1 MTTKKGGSR
10 TRKYRINDRKT
21 VPITIK
27 EKKRK
32 EKAMKD
38 NLNNSEKNYF
48 KKLLNKF
55 FTRKKSFKLSPILV
69 PPTSNNFQTKR
80 SNTLSSEKKKKK
92 DLINRVSENVL
103 GINTKYGVVYRDH
116 TE

>member
-10 TRKYRINDRKT
+10 TRNYRNRINGKKT

-32 EKAMKD
+32 EKTEKN
-38 NLNNSEKNYF
+38 NLNNSEKNIF
-48 KKLLNKF
+48 KRFLNKF

-69 PPTSNNFQTKR
+69 PPTSNNFQTKK

-92 DLINRVSENVL
+92 ALARSNLV
-103 GINTKYGVVYRDH
+103 GINTETGVIYRHH